1 MITNLENRIRKLE
14 VDVTVKEW
22 IKLEK
27 EEVRIIIEKVKE
39 LEKKK
44 ESDTSL
50 SKVKQRKIILQ
61 VGVVIVRKI
70 QIYKIIKT
78 ERSLSFRYLQYER

>member
-1 MITNLENRIRKLE
+1 MN
-14 VDVTVKEW
+14 
-22 IKLEK
+22 KLEK

-50 SKVKQRKIILQ
+50 SKVKQKKIILQ